1 MTPLYIM
8 EENKMLTKDNL
19 YRCYSDRLTKYLNEH
34 GLPYLLIAIDVVT
47 GKKFWLFEKT
57 PELFSYMDEWK
68 NKR

>member
-19 YRCYSDRLTKYLNEH
+19 YRCYSDKLTKYLNER

-47 GKKFWLFEKT
+47 NKKFWLFEKT
-57 PELFSYMDEWK
+57 PELFFYIDEWK